1 MTMKINQTSLA
12 IVRGDITMERV
23 DAIAN
28 AANEGLMGGGGV
40 DGAIHRAGGPAI
52 MAECS
57 AIRAK
62 QGGCPTG
69 QAVITTGG
77 NLPAKHVIHTVGPI
91 WRGGTAGEAELLAS
105 CYRESLRLAVEHSIK
120 TIAFPSISTGVYGY
134 PVAQAAVVALNAVK
148 QFLEAH
154 DGLDEVRFVLFDDA
168 TYGAYENALWDRR
181 ELLAAIRRQP
191 ELALGASPADVLR
204 AERDARDDTHTN
216 DGELNERE
224 Q

>member
-1 MTMKINQTSLA
+1 MTTKINQTTLA
-12 IVRGDITMERV
+12 LVRGDITRERV

-52 MAECS
+52 AAECS

-77 NLPAKHVIHTVGPI
+77 NLPAKYIIHTVGPI
-91 WRGGTAGEAELLAS
+91 WRGGDAGEVELLAS
-105 CYRESLRLAVEHSIK
+105 CYRESLRLAVEHDIK

-134 PVAQAAVVALNAVK
+134 PVAQAAVIALNEVK
-148 QFLEAH
+148 QFLEAY

-168 TYGAYENALWDRR
+168 TYGAYENAL
-181 ELLAAIRRQP
+181 ATMK
-191 ELALGASPADVLR
+191 V
-204 AERDARDDTHTN
+204 
-216 DGELNERE
+216 
-224 Q
+224 

>member
-1 MTMKINQTSLA
+1 MMAKINQTSLA
-12 IVRGDITMERV
+12 LVRGDITSERV

-52 MAECS
+52 AVECS

-77 NLPAKHVIHTVGPI
+77 NLPAQHVIHTVGPI

-134 PVAQAAVVALNAVK
+134 PVTQAAVIALNAVK
-148 QFLEAH
+148 QFLETH

-168 TYGAYENALWDRR
+168 TSGAYENALATM
-181 ELLAAIRRQP
+181 E
-191 ELALGASPADVLR
+191 V
-204 AERDARDDTHTN
+204 
-216 DGELNERE
+216 
-224 Q
+224 